1 MSFTSEDVT
10 KKVCV
15 SSFAAIILILVFI
28 FVKPTGTFY
37 IWIFKVLI
45 VIIIGSAIY
54 LNQCQTNNLHKS
66 ENKSQSAEYSSQLT
80 TNILC
85 GYMFSFS
92 LILLMFFII
101 SFKHISY

>member
-1 MSFTSEDVT
+1 MSFTTEDVT

-15 SSFAAIILILVFI
+15 TSFAAIILILIFI
-28 FVKPTGTFY
+28 FIKPTGTIY

-54 LNQCQTNNLHKS
+54 LNQCQTNNLHNS
-66 ENKSQSAEYSSQLT
+66 DSKSQSAEYMSQLT

-85 GYMFSFS
+85 SYMFSFS

>member
-1 MSFTSEDVT
+1 MSITTEDVT

-15 SSFAAIILILVFI
+15 TSFAAIILILIFI
-28 FVKPTGTFY
+28 FIKPTGTIY

-54 LNQCQTNNLHKS
+54 LNQCQTNNLHNS
-66 ENKSQSAEYSSQLT
+66 DSKSQSAEYMSQLT

>member
-15 SSFAAIILILVFI
+15 SSFAAIILILIFI

-66 ENKSQSAEYSSQLT
+66 ATNSQSAEYNSQLT